1 MAQKKISRN
10 DPCPCGSG
18 KKFKHC
24 CISKDID
31 WSARTT
37 PARRPQLPPL
47 PDAVSQAF
55 HGPFH
60 IVDTKLK
67 SIAKTHPDGAAWKGL
82 VERLTEATPAA
93 DRMRAYKVVREAR
106 VIPEEAAEYL
116 FLWAIQWMPAESRP
130 ASPEPEEEEDLDEEA
145 DHQELDRETLA
156 QLRKFGVDDLAE
168 MFVSNRREFDRRH
181 ERGRQFF
188 FGPPD
193 EVLARHLKAKGIID

>member
-18 KKFKHC
+18 KKYKHC
-24 CISKDID
+24 CLGNDID
-31 WSARTT
+31 WSARTA
-37 PARRPQLPPL
+37 PARRPPL
-47 PDAVSQAF
+47 PRLPEAVSQAF

-60 IVDTKLK
+60 VVDTKLK
-67 SIAKTHPDGAAWKGL
+67 SIARGHPDSTGWKGL
-82 VERLTEATPAA
+82 VERLAETTPMEERMQTYKAVQEA
-93 DRMRAYKVVREAR
+93 K

-116 FLWAIQWMPAESRP
+116 FLWAIQWMPAEGGP
-130 ASPEPEEEEDLDEEA
+130 ALTEPEAEDLDEDA
-145 DHQELDRETLA
+145 ASRELERETLA
-156 QLRKFGVDDLAE
+156 QLRKFGLDDLAE